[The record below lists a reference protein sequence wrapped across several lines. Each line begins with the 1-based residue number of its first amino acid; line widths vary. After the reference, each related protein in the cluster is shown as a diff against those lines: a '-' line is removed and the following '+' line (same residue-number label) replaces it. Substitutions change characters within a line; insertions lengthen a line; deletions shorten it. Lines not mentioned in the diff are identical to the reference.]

1 MKLGLL
7 IIIICCQLNCL
18 FFVSVRNLANEN
30 PPVSPADTIFN
41 NILNNIYSLAEKSMK
56 SSDLL
61 QKKKIAGALPEGYP
75 SQTRKLALKTRDDLT
90 KWKRII
96 DKPTEL
102 YRTCLYSNSNVNYY
116 KWCNNNFFGS
126 KNKRDSN

>member
-1 MKLGLL
+1 MKDDSLHTP
-7 IIIICCQLNCL
+7 
-18 FFVSVRNLANEN
+18 ST
-30 PPVSPADTIFN
+30 PTTPADNVFSE
-41 NILNNIYSLAEKSMK
+41 ILKNIYALAEKSMK
-56 SSDLL
+56 TSDLL

-75 SQTRKLALKTRDDLT
+75 DQTRKLALKTRDDFT
-90 KWKRII
+90 HWKRII

-126 KNKRDSN
+126 RNKRDSNKI